1 MNSGSFKSRNLP
13 HGKQQTSP
21 GKSEFTEVVEEK
33 YESEDNHRKADSGL
47 CLYDEDAD
55 VLNHEDIVI

>member
-13 HGKQQTSP
+13 YGKQHQTSP

-33 YESEDNHRKADSGL
+33 YESKDNRKTNSGL